1 LAIREKRKID
11 ELTKIN
17 FACRVVPSIPKKL
30 LNSRFTLKLLDV
42 RQGDVRIPFM
52 QKLAVEASIDD
63 KQE

>member
-1 LAIREKRKID
+1 M
-11 ELTKIN
+11 
-17 FACRVVPSIPKKL
+17 PKKL

-52 QKLAVEASIDD
+52 QKLGVEASIDD